1 MAKRRNLRRAI
12 AATLVAAGIA
22 SLVACTS
29 HHSAVPPTTS
39 PTTTVAPTSPSP
51 RPTPTPTPLDADSA
65 AVLAAYKGYWAAKV
79 AAWSDP
85 MKEPGPE
92 LATYA
97 VDTAYS
103 DAVSSLFDFRKQG
116 IAVVG
121 QPVLNPAIT
130 NVNPTGTRSAT
141 IADCVDVSDWRPV
154 FVKTGQSA
162 LAPGQSPR
170 VLTNSTAIVYA
181 GRWVIRTS
189 VVDRDAAC

>member
-12 AATLVAAGIA
+12 AATLVATAIA
-22 SLVACTS
+22 SLAACTS
-29 HHSAVPPTTS
+29 HHSGAARTTS

-51 RPTPTPTPLDADSA
+51 RPTPTPLDADSA

-79 AAWSDP
+79 AAWADP
-85 MKEPGPE
+85 TKEPGPE

-130 NVNPTGTRSAT
+130 NVNPAGAGSAT

-189 VVDRDAAC
+189 VVDREAAC